1 MKVLVSGSSGLIG
14 SALIRNLE
22 SGGHDVHRLLRPQSP
37 EAPNAVMWDPAAG
50 TLDPRDLEGFDAVVH
65 LAGEN
70 IANRKWSPEQMARI
84 RDSRVGSTALLAR
97 TLAGLDSPPS
107 VLVCASAGGYY
118 GDRGDA
124 LLDED
129 AGPGEGFMATN
140 TRDWEDAATAAAS
153 GRTRVVQ
160 LRIGV
165 VLTAAG
171 GMLSRVL
178 PIFRLG
184 LGGRLGSGKQYMSW
198 LTRAD
203 VVDATVWTMEHDHL
217 SGPVNV
223 SSPNPVTNSEFTRA
237 LGKAVRR
244 PALFI
249 VPTIAL
255 KIMQGDLSQV
265 VTSSAR
271 MDPARLTASGFR
283 FNHPDIESALAWALT
298 DTTR

>member
-1 MKVLVSGSSGLIG
+1 MKILVSGSSGLIG

-22 SGGHDVHRLLRPQSP
+22 GGGHDVHRLLRPQSP
-37 EAPNAVMWDPAAG
+37 DAPNAVMWDPAAG

-70 IANRKWSPEQMARI
+70 IANRKWSPEQMSRI
-84 RDSRVGSTALLAR
+84 RDSRVGSTALLAAA
-97 TLAGLDSPPS
+97 LAGLDSPPS
-107 VLVCASAGGYY
+107 VFVCASAGGYY

-129 AGPGEGFMATN
+129 AGPGEGFMAAN

-153 GRTRVVQ
+153 DRTRVVQ

-203 VVDATVWTMEHDHL
+203 VVDATVWTIEHNDL
-217 SGPVNV
+217 YGPVNV

-237 LGKAVRR
+237 LGRAVRR

-249 VPTIAL
+249 VPTLAL

-271 MDPARLTASGFR
+271 MDPARLTAGGFR